1 MVFWDALKSTAGR
14 IFMGRQMNGAA
25 FQAAFQA
32 AVTERERQ
40 RDRLTMLVTSFAN
53 G

>member
-25 FQAAFQA
+25 FQAA
-32 AVTERERQ
+32 VTERERQ